1 MALGGGCEILLH
13 CHAVQAH
20 AESYIGLV
28 EVGVGL
34 VPGWGGC
41 KEMLGRWL
49 TNPKRPGG
57 PMPAISKVF
66 EMLSTAQVSKSAA
79 EAKEMLF
86 LRPTDGITMNRYR
99 LLADAKAKALS
110 LVETHKKPEPFTYA
124 LPGPT
129 TKVGLDMAVDSFFRL
144 GKATK
149 HDIVVSG
156 ALADIMS
163 GGPTA
168 DVTKVQSEDDITA
181 LERKAFMAL
190 VKHPDTI
197 ARIEHML
204 ETNKPLRN

>member
-1 MALGGGCEILLH
+1 
-13 CHAVQAH
+13 
-20 AESYIGLV
+20 
-28 EVGVGL
+28 
-34 VPGWGGC
+34 
-41 KEMLGRWL
+41 
-49 TNPKRPGG
+49 
-57 PMPAISKVF
+57 
-66 EMLSTAQVSKSAA
+66 
-79 EAKEMLF
+79 
-86 LRPTDGITMNRYR
+86 
-99 LLADAKAKALS
+99 

-129 TKVGLDMAVDSFFRL
+129 TKVGLDMAVATFARL

-156 ALADIMS
+156 ALADIMA
-163 GGPTA
+163 GGPMA
-168 DVTKVQSEDDITA
+168 DVTKALTEDDITT